1 MRKDNETNTRIR
13 NFILKSF
20 PLARKE
26 ASFGEDS
33 SLLKSGIIDSMGVQ
47 DLLIFLEKEFKITI
61 YDEDL
66 QPGNFETIAT
76 TVAFVHSKNNSQN
89 IT

>member
-1 MRKDNETNTRIR
+1 VNKENETNIRIR
-13 NFILKSF
+13 SFILKNF
-20 PLARKE
+20 PMARKQS
-26 ASFGEDS
+26 SFGDDS

-47 DLLIFLEKEFKITI
+47 DLLIFLEEEFKITI

-76 TVAFVHSKNNSQN
+76 TAAFVQSKNNR
-89 IT
+89 